1 VNITVLN
8 GRSINS
14 GEKHNMPKGI
24 DELTF
29 KGTTT
34 IGATGRE
41 GIILASDT
49 RVTMGPLIVHKRG
62 KKIYKADDHLA
73 MTIAGVVADAQKLV
87 AILRANARMYR
98 IQRRNAIPVRAA
110 ARLLANLLFSYRLFP
125 LVTQIIIG
133 GIDDYGPHILSI
145 DPFGSVTEEN
155 YVATGSGSP
164 LAYGILEERFR
175 EESSIQEL
183 LSIVCRALR
192 SAMKRDVATG
202 DELEVAV
209 IDKDG
214 YRELSIKEKNRIL
227 EAL

>member
-1 VNITVLN
+1 MNITVLN

-62 KKIYKADDHLA
+62 KKIYKVDDHLA
-73 MTIAGVVADAQKLV
+73 MTIAGVVADAQKAV

-145 DPFGSVTEEN
+145 DPFGSVTEEK

-183 LSIVCRALR
+183 LPIVCRALR

>member
-1 VNITVLN
+1 MSMTGLS

-14 GEKHNMPKGI
+14 GEKHNMLKGI
-24 DELTF
+24 DKLAF

-34 IGATGRE
+34 IGAISKE

-62 KKIYKADDHLA
+62 RKIYKVDDHLA
-73 MTIAGVVADAQKLV
+73 MTIAGVVADAQKAV
-87 AILRANARMYR
+87 AILRANARIYR
-98 IQRRNAIPVRAA
+98 IQRRKAIPVKAA

-125 LVTQIIIG
+125 LRTQIIIG

-145 DPFGSVTEEN
+145 DPFGSITEEK

-164 LAYGILEERFR
+164 IAYGILEERFR

>member
-1 VNITVLN
+1 
-8 GRSINS
+8 
-14 GEKHNMPKGI
+14 MPKGI

>member
-1 VNITVLN
+1 MNITVLN

>member
-1 VNITVLN
+1 
-8 GRSINS
+8 
-14 GEKHNMPKGI
+14 MPKGI

-73 MTIAGVVADAQKLV
+73 MTIAGVVADAQKAV

-125 LVTQIIIG
+125 LVTQRIIG

-145 DPFGSVTEEN
+145 DPFGSVTEEK

-164 LAYGILEERFR
+164 LAYGILEEGFR

-183 LSIVCRALR
+183 LPIVCRALR

>member
-1 VNITVLN
+1 
-8 GRSINS
+8 
-14 GEKHNMPKGI
+14 M